1 MTIDQI
7 AAKVRSAERVTAE
20 EALDLYRRAPTP
32 LLGRLADSIRAR
44 RHPERIVTYIIDRNV
59 NYTNVCVAKCN
70 FCAFYR
76 PVGSSEGYV
85 LGFDEL
91 FRKIDETIAVGGVQL
106 LLQGGHNPDLP
117 LTWYEDLF
125 RAIKERYP
133 SFKLHALSPPEVI
146 HLSRLSQL
154 PVGEVIRRL
163 IAAGLDSIPG
173 GGAEI
178 LVDRVRKEL
187 HCYGKATADEW
198 LDVMRHAHRAGLRTT
213 ATMMYG
219 TVESDE
225 ERIEH
230 LLRLRDLQDE
240 SGGFTAFITW
250 SYQPAN
256 TELGGTEATGVDY
269 LRTLAIARLVLDNF
283 DNLQASWVTQGGK
296 VGQLSLAYG
305 ANDMGSV
312 MIEENVV
319 RAAGAAYCMDEVE
332 IVRNIEDA
340 GFTPKRR
347 NMHYDILG
355 DPIFCEREVP
365 RMLELATARAEGDTS
380 VPEELLKYAA
390 RSQAGKR
397 LRVIPH

>member
-1 MTIDQI
+1 MTIQSVAD
-7 AAKVRSAERVTAE
+7 KVRNGARIDAD
-20 EALDLYRRAPTP
+20 EALLLYRSASTA
-32 LLGRLADSIRAR
+32 LLGQLAESVRAR
-44 RHPERIVTYIIDRNV
+44 KHPERIVTYIIDRNV
-59 NYTNVCVAKCN
+59 NYTNVCVARCN

-76 PVGSSEGYV
+76 PVGSAEGYV

-91 FRKIDETIAVGGVQL
+91 FRKVDETIAVGGVQL

-117 LTWYEDLF
+117 LSWYEDLF

-154 PVGEVIRRL
+154 PVPQVLERL
-163 IAAGLDSIPG
+163 IAAGLDSVPG

-178 LVDRVRKEL
+178 LVDRVRTLL
-187 HCYGKATADEW
+187 HCVGKATADEW

-219 TVESDE
+219 TVETDT

-230 LLRLRDLQDE
+230 LLRLRSLQDE
-240 SGGFTAFITW
+240 TGGFTAFITW
-250 SYQPAN
+250 SYQPDH
-256 TELGGTEATGVDY
+256 TELAGTEATGVDY
-269 LRTLAIARLVLDNF
+269 LRTLALSRIVLDNF

-319 RAAGAAYCMDEVE
+319 RAAGASYCMDEVE

-340 GFTPKRR
+340 GFMAKRR
-347 NMHYDILG
+347 NMHYELLG
-355 DPIFCEREVP
+355 DPIFRERQVP
-365 RMLELATARAEGDTS
+365 RMLELATAREDGDVS
-380 VPEELLKYAA
+380 VPEELLKYPA
-390 RSQAGKR
+390 RSRAGKQ
-397 LRVIPH
+397 LRIIPN